1 LPRRRERTG
10 GSWRSAAAWGC
21 TQPPCGGWI
30 RRYQTKSGS
39 SAPFTHN
46 TDQLALII
54 HLPEKFA
61 KPVFC
66 LREI

>member
-1 LPRRRERTG
+1 MAIRSSMGLYAATVRRMD
-10 GSWRSAAAWGC
+10 SSV
-21 TQPPCGGWI
+21 
-30 RRYQTKSGS
+30 QTKSGS

-66 LREI
+66 LREIDREKRL